1 MNISKCLLRI
11 KADLLS
17 DDTVAKVMLSDI
29 NEAILEAATTND
41 SLPFSA
47 QDAENAFRLL
57 KNCRSALPV
66 NDEGQKILRDEHIK
80 DQICRLLFKVP
91 FANLR
96 RKESR
101 TLDTIPCESA
111 VRETIASKTYK
122 YNEQSATIG
131 KSPKSE
137 VPVHTIEVFS
147 TPDKEAFSGYI
158 GNKDIVE
165 LVKAQLD
172 GAQAR
177 GSAFRPL
184 LFAGSSGL
192 GKTEISRR
200 VARYLGHAFCFV
212 TGSVV
217 KKTDDVVALLNS
229 LESGTTVLFDEAQSL
244 GDKAVALLLNT
255 ITNGFVDKEGRMR
268 EFLYI
273 FATNLPGLLPDAL
286 RNRCSVMRLNAYSI
300 SELMQIVYGVAKN
313 EGVNFENG
321 VAEYIASRCHGIAR
335 YATDY
340 TRDFIIEYAAN
351 DNQQIGLQAIKSFFD
366 MRGIDGMG
374 FTPVQRNYILMLYKG
389 GKASA
394 HSLAARLGENSIG
407 EINIIIEPLL
417 LKHGFIEIDTQGRHL
432 TEAGNAYAKSILD
445 SEEHGNA

>member
-1 MNISKCLLRI
+1 MNTSRCLLRI

-17 DDTVAKVMLSDI
+17 DDTVAKIMLSDI
-29 NEAILEAATTND
+29 NEAISEAATNGC
-41 SLPFSA
+41 LPFSA
-47 QDAENAFRLL
+47 QDAETAFRLL

-66 NDEGQKILRDEHIK
+66 NDEGKKVLRDEHVK

-101 TLDTIPCESA
+101 TLDTTPCESA
-111 VRETIASKTYK
+111 VRETKRYK
-122 YNEQSATIG
+122 YNEQSATIS
-131 KSPKSE
+131 KSPKSD
-137 VPVHTIEVFS
+137 VPVHSIDVFS
-147 TPDKEAFSGYI
+147 MPDKNAFDGYI
-158 GNKDIVE
+158 GNKDIVDI
-165 LVKAQLD
+165 VKAQLD
-172 GAQAR
+172 GSQAR

-184 LFAGSSGL
+184 MFIGPSGV
-192 GKTEISRR
+192 GKSELAKR
-200 VARYLGHAFCFV
+200 VARYLGHPFCFV
-212 TGSVV
+212 TGSVLT
-217 KKTDDVVALLNS
+217 KPDDIAALLNS
-229 LESGTTVLFDEAQSL
+229 LEAGTTVLFDEAQSL
-244 GDKAVALLLNT
+244 SEKAVALLLNT